1 MNDITTTVIGNAVT
15 DVSLRVTSSGTSV
28 ASFRI
33 ASNSRRFD
41 KSTSSWIDQE
51 PSYLSITAWSQLA
64 ENVALSVHKGQPL
77 VVTGKLKVRQWQD
90 ADKSG
95 TNVEIDAIA
104 IGHDLNRGTSEFTKV
119 KRVSEFYE
127 QDPWINEAAD
137 TEISAA

>member
-1 MNDITTTVIGNAVT
+1 MNDIITTVIGNAVT
-15 DVSLRVTSSGTSV
+15 DVSLRVTSAGTSV

-95 TNVEIDAIA
+95 TSVEIDAIA

-127 QDPWINEAAD
+127 QDPWMNEAAD
-137 TEISAA
+137 TETSAA

>member
-1 MNDITTTVIGNAVT
+1 MNDIITTVIGNAVT
-15 DVSLRVTSSGTSV
+15 DVSLRVTSTGASV

-104 IGHDLNRGTSEFTKV
+104 IGHDLNRGPSEFTKV

-127 QDPWINEAAD
+127 QDPWMNEAAD

>member
-1 MNDITTTVIGNAVT
+1 MNDIITTVIGNAVT

-41 KSTSSWIDQE
+41 KSTNSWIDQE

-64 ENVALSVHKGQPL
+64 ENVALSVHKGQGL

-95 TNVEIDAIA
+95 TNVEIDATA

>member
-1 MNDITTTVIGNAVT
+1 MNDIITTVIGNAVT
-15 DVSLRVTSSGTSV
+15 DVSLRVTSTGTSV

-41 KSTSSWIDQE
+41 KSTNSWIDQE

-64 ENVALSVHKGQPL
+64 ENVALSVHKGQGL

-95 TNVEIDAIA
+95 TNVEIDATA

-127 QDPWINEAAD
+127 QDPWMNEAAD

>member
-1 MNDITTTVIGNAVT
+1 MNDIITTVIGNAVT
-15 DVSLRVTSSGTSV
+15 DVSLRVTSTGTSV

-95 TNVEIDAIA
+95 TNVEIDATA

-127 QDPWINEAAD
+127 QDPWMNEAAD

>member
-1 MNDITTTVIGNAVT
+1 MNDIIITVIGNAVT
-15 DVSLRVTSSGTSV
+15 DVSLRVTSTGASV

-41 KSTSSWIDQE
+41 KSTNSWIDQE

-64 ENVALSVHKGQPL
+64 ENVALSVHKGQAL

-127 QDPWINEAAD
+127 QDPWMNEAAD

>member
-1 MNDITTTVIGNAVT
+1 MNDIITTVIGNAVT
-15 DVSLRVTSSGTSV
+15 DVSLRVTSTGASV

-41 KSTSSWIDQE
+41 KSTNSWIDQE

-64 ENVALSVHKGQPL
+64 ENVALSVHKGQGL

-95 TNVEIDAIA
+95 TNVEIDATA

>member
-1 MNDITTTVIGNAVT
+1 MNDIITTVIGNAVT
-15 DVSLRVTSSGTSV
+15 DVSLRTTSTGASV

-41 KSTSSWIDQE
+41 KSTNTWIEQD

-77 VVTGKLKVRQWQD
+77 VVTGKLKVKQWQD
-90 ADKSG
+90 AEKSG
-95 TNVEIDAIA
+95 TNVEIDATA

-127 QDPWINEAAD
+127 QDPWLNETAD
-137 TEISAA
+137 TEINAA

>member
-1 MNDITTTVIGNAVT
+1 MNDIITTVIGNAVT
-15 DVSLRVTSSGTSV
+15 DVSLRTTSTGASV

-41 KSTSSWIDQE
+41 KATNTWIEQD

-64 ENVALSVHKGQPL
+64 ENVALSVHKGQAL
-77 VVTGKLKVRQWQD
+77 VVTGKLKVKQWQD
-90 ADKSG
+90 SEKSG
-95 TNVEIDAIA
+95 TNVEIDATA

-127 QDPWINEAAD
+127 QDPWLNEAAD
-137 TEISAA
+137 TEINAA

>member
-1 MNDITTTVIGNAVT
+1 MNDIITTVIGNAVT
-15 DVSLRVTSSGTSV
+15 DVSLRVTSTGASV

-41 KSTSSWIDQE
+41 KSTNSWIDQE

-64 ENVALSVHKGQPL
+64 ENVALSVHKGQGL

-95 TNVEIDAIA
+95 TNVEIDATA

-119 KRVSEFYE
+119 KRVDEFYE

>member
-1 MNDITTTVIGNAVT
+1 MNDIITTVIGNAVT
-15 DVSLRVTSSGTSV
+15 DVSLRVTSTGASV

-41 KSTSSWIDQE
+41 KSTNSWIDQE

-64 ENVALSVHKGQPL
+64 ENVALSVHKGQGL
-77 VVTGKLKVRQWQD
+77 VVTGKLKARQWQD

-95 TNVEIDAIA
+95 TNVEIDATA

-127 QDPWINEAAD
+127 QDPWMNEAAD

>member
-1 MNDITTTVIGNAVT
+1 MNDIITTVIGNAVT

-41 KSTSSWIDQE
+41 KSTNSWIDQE

-64 ENVALSVHKGQPL
+64 ENVALSVHKGQAL

-95 TNVEIDAIA
+95 TNVEIDATS

-127 QDPWINEAAD
+127 QDPWMNEVAD
-137 TEISAA
+137 TEINAA

>member
-1 MNDITTTVIGNAVT
+1 MNDIITTVIGNAVT

-127 QDPWINEAAD
+127 QDPWMNEVAD

>member
-1 MNDITTTVIGNAVT
+1 MNDIITTVIGNAVT
-15 DVSLRVTSSGTSV
+15 DVSLRTTSTGASV

-41 KSTSSWIDQE
+41 KSTNTWIEQD

-64 ENVALSVHKGQPL
+64 ENVALSVHKGQAL

-127 QDPWINEAAD
+127 QDPWMNEAAD

>member
-1 MNDITTTVIGNAVT
+1 MNDIITTVIGNAVT
-15 DVSLRVTSSGTSV
+15 DVSLRVTSTGASV

-33 ASNSRRFD
+33 ASNSSRFD

-127 QDPWINEAAD
+127 QDPWMNEAAD
-137 TEISAA
+137 TEINAA

>member
-1 MNDITTTVIGNAVT
+1 MNDIITTVIGNAVT

-41 KSTSSWIDQE
+41 KSTNSWIEQE

-127 QDPWINEAAD
+127 QDPWMNEAAD

>member
-1 MNDITTTVIGNAVT
+1 MNDIITTVIGNAVT
-15 DVSLRVTSSGTSV
+15 DVSLRTTSTGASV

-41 KSTSSWIDQE
+41 KATKTWIEQD

-64 ENVALSVHKGQPL
+64 ENVALSVHKGQAL

-90 ADKSG
+90 AEKSG
-95 TNVEIDAIA
+95 TNVEIDATA

-127 QDPWINEAAD
+127 QDPWLNETAD
-137 TEISAA
+137 TEINAA

>member
-1 MNDITTTVIGNAVT
+1 MNDIITTVIGNAVT

-41 KSTSSWIDQE
+41 KSTNSWVEQE
-51 PSYLSITAWSQLA
+51 PSYLSVTAWSQLA
-64 ENVALSVHKGQPL
+64 ENVALSIHKGQGL
-77 VVTGKLKVRQWQD
+77 IVTGKLKVRQWQE

-95 TNVEIDAIA
+95 TNVEIDATS

-127 QDPWINEAAD
+127 QDPWMNEAAD